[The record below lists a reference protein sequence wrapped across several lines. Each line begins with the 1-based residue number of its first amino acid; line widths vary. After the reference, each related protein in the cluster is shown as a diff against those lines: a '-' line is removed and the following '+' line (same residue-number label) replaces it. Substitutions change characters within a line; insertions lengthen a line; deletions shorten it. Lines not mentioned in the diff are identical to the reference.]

1 MISDDPVEAYVIEAA
16 AGADLIL
23 DAESLAVVTANTRI
37 LRARYAEFAD
47 LPLPDDLDPAAVLR
61 L

>member
-1 MISDDPVEAYVIEAA
+1 MIDDPVEAYVVEAA
-16 AGADLIL
+16 AGADLLL
-23 DAESLAVVTANTRI
+23 DAESLMAVTANMRV

>member
-1 MISDDPVEAYVIEAA
+1 MTSDPVEAYVIEAA

-23 DAESLAVVTANTRI
+23 DADSLAAVIANTRI
-37 LRARYAEFAD
+37 LRALAAQFAD
-47 LPLPDDLDPAAVLR
+47 IPLPADLDPAAVLR

>member
-1 MISDDPVEAYVIEAA
+1 MISDPVEAYVIEAA
-16 AGADLIL
+16 AGADLLL
-23 DAESLAVVTANTRI
+23 DADSLAVVTASLRI
-37 LRARYAEFAD
+37 LRDRYADFAD